1 MVIRRLKTHSHE
13 WVFYSSVGAP
23 PKSGRLVDFTLFW
36 QGNPMFWI
44 KFILIAAIL
53 LVILL
58 LGVEFSI
65 LNADPVTVDYL
76 LSKTELPLSLVVVC
90 AFAAGALVTAAIG
103 AFVVLPL
110 RWQVARLR
118 QLASSKDQ
126 EINVLMRK
134 VGRDGR

>member
-1 MVIRRLKTHSHE
+1 
-13 WVFYSSVGAP
+13 
-23 PKSGRLVDFTLFW
+23 
-36 QGNPMFWI
+36 MFWI

-65 LNADPVTVDYL
+65 LNADSVTVDYL
-76 LSKTELPLSLVVVC
+76 LDKTALPLSLVVVC
-90 AFAAGALVTAAIG
+90 AFAAGALVTALIG

-118 QLASSKDQ
+118 QLISNKDQ
-126 EINVLMRK
+126 EISMLVRK
-134 VGRDGR
+134 AERDAH